1 MKKAWSDLKSFITVI
16 TMLLFAYCIV
26 RQVPIDETLKTTL
39 ATVVGFFLGSKI
51 NSKED
56 EWTMEDEVMQPVDE
70 IKEENY
76 TEEV

>member
-56 EWTMEDEVMQPVDE
+56 E
-70 IKEENY
+70 
-76 TEEV
+76 